1 MAYLWTFLFGGLLC
15 VIGQILLDKTK
26 LTPAR
31 ILVGYVVAGV
41 FLGAAGLYKPFAE
54 FAKAGA
60 KVPLTGFGFALAEGV
75 KNAVDEKGL
84 LGIFT
89 GGLTA
94 ASAGICAAIVF
105 WCLVALIF
113 RSRKK

>member
-1 MAYLWTFLFGGLLC
+1 MDFLFGGLLC

-60 KVPLTGFGFALAEGV
+60 KVPLTGFGFALAKGV

-105 WCLVALIF
+105 GCLVALIF

>member
-15 VIGQILLDKTK
+15 VIGQILLAKTK

-31 ILVGYVVAGV
+31 ILAGYVVAGV

-105 WCLVALIF
+105 GCLVALIF

>member
-60 KVPLTGFGFALAEGV
+60 KVPLTGFGCALAEGV

-105 WCLVALIF
+105 GCLVALIF

>member
-94 ASAGICAAIVF
+94 ASAGMFAAIF
-105 WCLVALIF
+105 FGCLVALIF

>member
-41 FLGAAGLYKPFAE
+41 FLGAAGLYKPFA
-54 FAKAGA
+54 AGA

-105 WCLVALIF
+105 GCLVALIF

>member
-60 KVPLTGFGFALAEGV
+60 KVPLTGFGFALAEGE

-105 WCLVALIF
+105 GCLVALIF

>member
-26 LTPAR
+26 LTTAR

-105 WCLVALIF
+105 GCLVALIF

>member
-105 WCLVALIF
+105 GCIVALIF

>member
-31 ILVGYVVAGV
+31 ILVGYAVAGV

-105 WCLVALIF
+105 GCLVALIF

>member
-41 FLGAAGLYKPFAE
+41 FLGAAGLYKSFAE

-105 WCLVALIF
+105 GCLVALIF

>member
-105 WCLVALIF
+105 GCLVALIL

>member
-60 KVPLTGFGFALAEGV
+60 TVPLTGFGFALAEGV

-105 WCLVALIF
+105 GCLVALIF

>member
-15 VIGQILLDKTK
+15 AVGQILLDKTK

-41 FLGAAGLYKPFAE
+41 VLGAVGLYKPFAE
-54 FAKAGA
+54 FANAGA
-60 KVPLTGFGFALAEGV
+60 KVPLTGFGFALSEGV
-75 KNAVDEKGL
+75 KKAVDEQGF

-94 ASAGICAAIVF
+94 TSAGICAATVF
-105 WCLVALIF
+105 GLLAALIF
-113 RSRKK
+113 KSRKK

>member
-60 KVPLTGFGFALAEGV
+60 KVPLTGFGFALAAGV

-105 WCLVALIF
+105 GCLVALIF

>member
-94 ASAGICAAIVF
+94 ASA
-105 WCLVALIF
+105 
-113 RSRKK
+113 

>member
-60 KVPLTGFGFALAEGV
+60 KVPLTGFGFVLAEGV

-105 WCLVALIF
+105 GCLVALIF

>member
-75 KNAVDEKGL
+75 KNAIDEKGL

-105 WCLVALIF
+105 GCLVALIF

>member
-1 MAYLWTFLFGGLLC
+1 MELLWAFLIGGVFC
-15 VIGQILLDKTK
+15 AIGQLLIDYTK

-31 ILVGYVVAGV
+31 ILVAYVVAGV
-41 FLGAAGLYKPFAE
+41 IISAFGWYSKLVDFAGGGAS
-54 FAKAGA
+54 
-60 KVPLTGFGFALAEGV
+60 VPLTGFGHLLAEGV
-75 KNAVDEKGL
+75 KKAVDEKGL

-105 WCLVALIF
+105 GCLVALIF

>member
-60 KVPLTGFGFALAEGV
+60 KVPLTGFGFALADGV

-105 WCLVALIF
+105 GCLVALIF

>member
-41 FLGAAGLYKPFAE
+41 FLGAAGIYKPFAE

-105 WCLVALIF
+105 GCLVALIF

>member
-15 VIGQILLDKTK
+15 VVGQILLDKTK

-105 WCLVALIF
+105 GCLVALIF

>member
-1 MAYLWTFLFGGLLC
+1 M
-15 VIGQILLDKTK
+15 
-26 LTPAR
+26 
-31 ILVGYVVAGV
+31 
-41 FLGAAGLYKPFAE
+41 
-54 FAKAGA
+54 
-60 KVPLTGFGFALAEGV
+60 PLTGFGFALAEGV

-105 WCLVALIF
+105 GCLVALIF

>member
-75 KNAVDEKGL
+75 KSAVDEKGL

-94 ASAGICAAIVF
+94 ASAGICAAIVVG
-105 WCLVALIF
+105 CLVALIF

>member
-60 KVPLTGFGFALAEGV
+60 KVPLTGFGSALAEGV

-105 WCLVALIF
+105 GCLVALIF

>member
-1 MAYLWTFLFGGLLC
+1 MC

-31 ILVGYVVAGV
+31 NLVGYVVAGV

-105 WCLVALIF
+105 GCLVALIF